1 MRERLQ
7 GRAATVARA
16 AGPLIE
22 SARTWNDP
30 RRRAERK
37 IRRTRRRA
45 TFFGAASGSSAVG
58 TAMVAVAAAP
68 EWVIVGGAG
77 ATALL
82 AVPSV
87 AALAAYRRLRGEPLP
102 AARPAPRALPPYG
115 SAAREPIDRLRRS
128 EQSLHELLGIVSRSG
143 TVAED
148 DVQDT
153 SRIAAAAAASLT
165 AAADDVVAMERAAE
179 GSEAAAAHLRF
190 AIAST
195 AARLRDGVEQYDGLV
210 AAAALLTAPASG
222 SAAGPASRRDAL
234 QFATDRLEG
243 WAYGL
248 DRLDR
253 SNRP

>member
-1 MRERLQ
+1 M
-7 GRAATVARA
+7 
-16 AGPLIE
+16 IE

-37 IRRTRRRA
+37 LRRTRRRA

-77 ATALL
+77 TTALL

-87 AALAAYRRLRGEPLP
+87 AAALAYRRLRGEPLP
-102 AARPAPRALPPYG
+102 AARPAPRSLPPYG
-115 SAAREPIDRLRRS
+115 SAAREPMDRLRRS

-143 TVAED
+143 AVAED

-165 AAADDVVAMERAAE
+165 AVADDVVAMERAASGNE
-179 GSEAAAAHLRF
+179 TAAAHLR
-190 AIAST
+190 ATIP
-195 AARLRDGVEQYDGLV
+195 AAVRRLHEGVEQYDGLV

-222 SAAGPASRRDAL
+222 SVAAQDTRRDAL

-253 SNRP
+253 S